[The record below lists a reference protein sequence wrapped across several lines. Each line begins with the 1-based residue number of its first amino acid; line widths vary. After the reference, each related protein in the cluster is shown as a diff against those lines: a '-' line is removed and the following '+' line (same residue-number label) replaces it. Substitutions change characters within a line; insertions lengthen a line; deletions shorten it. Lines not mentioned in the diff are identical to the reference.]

1 MVDQAKQAQAN
12 AEQKLKHSN
21 QTVNKKLCRAIP
33 AVTSINNVCDG
44 RGSTVARASVTSGGR
59 GRRSKSLSLI
69 LLVFHKKNT
78 RSFV

>member
-44 RGSTVARASVTSGGR
+44 RGVLLLER
-59 GRRSKSLSLI
+59 LSRQG
-69 LLVFHKKNT
+69 VGA
-78 RSFV
+78 